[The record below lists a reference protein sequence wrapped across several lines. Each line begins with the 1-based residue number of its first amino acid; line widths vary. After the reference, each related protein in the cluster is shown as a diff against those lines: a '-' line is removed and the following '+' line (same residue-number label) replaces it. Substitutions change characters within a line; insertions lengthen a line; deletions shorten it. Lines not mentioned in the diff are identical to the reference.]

1 MNYKFAICSGAQVRV
16 FVASNDMAN
25 IQANV
30 LAGEQLVE
38 TPISG
43 SPADYMYVNGAVV
56 PLPPKPNQYCVFD
69 YDTLQWVD
77 QRTPEMQWD
86 IVRADRNQRL
96 QACDWTQL
104 SDIPTETKTLWE
116 PYRQELRDVTDQPD
130 PFNIVWPTPP
140 Q

>member
-1 MNYKFAICSGAQVRV
+1 M
-16 FVASNDMAN
+16 FVAASDMAT

-43 SPADYMYVNGAVV
+43 SPADYMYVGGAVV
-56 PLPPKPNQYCVFD
+56 PLPPKLNQYCVFD
-69 YDTLQWVD
+69 YGTLQWVD
-77 QRTPEMQWD
+77 QRTPEIQWD

-104 SDIPTETKTLWE
+104 ADIAAETKALWE
-116 PYRQELRDVTDQPD
+116 PYRQALRDVTNQPD

-140 Q
+140 TA

>member
-1 MNYKFAICSGAQVRV
+1 MFVSSPDRETADANAQAGEIVV
-16 FVASNDMAN
+16 ETSF
-25 IQANV
+25 QANPS
-30 LAGEQLVE
+30 AFMFD
-38 TPISG
+38 G
-43 SPADYMYVNGAVV
+43 SNVV
-56 PLPPKPNQYCVFD
+56 PLPPKPNEYCVFN

-86 IVRADRNQRL
+86 IVRADRNKRL

-104 SDIPTETKTLWE
+104 SDIPADTKALWE
-116 PYRQELRDVTDQPD
+116 PYRQALRDVANQSD